1 MGILP
6 VLIGWPVLMAAVVP
20 FIKSVRARSI
30 AVYVG
35 SGGVMA
41 LAVAFLAAWLLGG
54 APVTAFYK
62 ETEDVYKRQIAG

>member
-20 FIKSVRARSI
+20 FIKSVRTRSI
-30 AVYVG
+30 AVYTG

-41 LAVAFLAAWLLGG
+41 LAAAFLAAWLLGG
-54 APVTAFYK
+54 APVTVFYK
-62 ETEDVYKRQIAG
+62 ETEILNH